1 MMNDNDFYNKRL
13 LSNENYK
20 IFLPDIPHI
29 KRAQLSGEGFN
40 NGLINKTL
48 KECYPEIYES
58 IQDESFFISDDEKY
72 FYFVEILDE
81 NNENVIGF
89 ASFTIYNEKSLVLNQ
104 IYVLPNYRGQKH
116 FVKVY
121 NNISLLLPE
130 AKILVKNPNHT
141 IIKNIKDLNYCT
153 VIKDRFLISNI
164 IFITDQVS
172 FDDAL
177 NLTNKKFVEQGSKA
191 LYSTESNLYDL
202 KLDAVIKLSANNKI
216 YTGKEDLMLVER
228 STISIVRD
236 EDESKYNII
245 SKRKEDPWIQ
255 KGNYFKKISKIFKKE
270 MIKVDRK

>member
-1 MMNDNDFYNKRL
+1 MNDNDFYKKRL

-29 KRAQLSGEGFN
+29 TRAQISGEGFN
-40 NGLINKTL
+40 NGLLNKSL
-48 KECYPEIYES
+48 KEEYPEIYES
-58 IQDESFFISDDEKY
+58 IQKESFFISDDEKY
-72 FYFVEILDE
+72 FYLVEILDE

-89 ASFTIYNEKSLVLNQ
+89 ASFTIYDEKTLVLNQ
-104 IYVLPNYRGQKH
+104 IYVLPEYRGQKH
-116 FVKVY
+116 FVKVF
-121 NNISLLLPE
+121 NNISVLLPE

-141 IIKNIKDLNYCT
+141 IIKNIKDLNFCT

-164 IFITDQVS
+164 IFLTDQVS
-172 FDDAL
+172 FDEAL
-177 NLTNKKFVEQGSKA
+177 NLTNKKFAEQGSKA

-202 KLDAVIKLSANNKI
+202 KLDAVIKLSSNNKI

-236 EDESKYNII
+236 EDESKYDLI

>member
-29 KRAQLSGEGFN
+29 TRAQISGEGFN
-40 NGLINKTL
+40 NGLLNKSL
-48 KECYPEIYES
+48 KEEYPEIYES

-72 FYFVEILDE
+72 FYLVEILDE
-81 NNENVIGF
+81 NNEKVIGF
-89 ASFTIYNEKSLVLNQ
+89 ASFTIYDEKTLVLNQ
-104 IYVLPNYRGQKH
+104 IYVLPEYRGQKH

-121 NNISLLLPE
+121 NNISVLLPE

-164 IFITDQVS
+164 IFLTDQVS
-172 FDDAL
+172 FDEAL
-177 NLTNKKFVEQGSKA
+177 NLTNKKFAEQGSKA

-236 EDESKYNII
+236 EDESKYDII